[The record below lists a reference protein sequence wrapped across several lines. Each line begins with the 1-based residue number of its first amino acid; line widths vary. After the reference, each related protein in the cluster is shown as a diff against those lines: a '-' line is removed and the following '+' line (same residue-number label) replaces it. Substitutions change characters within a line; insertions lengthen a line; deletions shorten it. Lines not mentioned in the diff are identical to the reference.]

1 MRKFL
6 TGLFIWIT
14 ASAAAQTTATNYI
27 EKYKDIAIKHMNNTG
42 VPASI
47 ILGAAMHESGTGTSK
62 IARYLN
68 NHFGIKGRNTS
79 KKIKSAYKGYE
90 TAELSYD
97 DFIVVLKTHKQFNR
111 LFAKY
116 SDHDYQNWALGIQ
129 HGGYAADKAWSGRVL
144 GLIKKYRL
152 YQYDNR
158 PAGSTESVT
167 EDKPVE
173 TLNSSKKEITYY
185 HVKKG
190 DSLSAI
196 AKKFNTTVKRLQ
208 DKNNLRTSRLKLN
221 QKLKI

>member
-1 MRKFL
+1 MRRIL
-6 TGLFIWIT
+6 TGLLIWVA
-14 ASAAAQTTATNYI
+14 ASAVAQTTATNYI
-27 EKYKDIAIKHMNNTG
+27 EKYKDVAIKHMNNTG

-68 NHFGIKGRNTS
+68 NHFGIKGRNSS

-90 TAELSYD
+90 TAELSFD
-97 DFIVVLKTHKQFNR
+97 DFISVLKTHRQFNR

-116 SDHDYQNWALGIQ
+116 SDSDYKNWALGIQ
-129 HGGYAADKAWSGRVL
+129 RGGYAADKAWSSRVL

-158 PAGSTESVT
+158 SADYIEPAVD
-167 EDKPVE
+167 DKPINASV
-173 TLNSSKKEITYY
+173 SPKKGFTFY
-185 HVKKG
+185 VKKG
-190 DSLSAI
+190 DNLYSI
-196 AKKFNTTVKRLQ
+196 AKKFGTTVKDLQ
-208 DKNNLRTSRLKLN
+208 HKNGLKTVNLKPG